1 MGKLLLSSVLL
12 ALLAGACASTRPS
25 TRSASSAAGAPE
37 GRALYERSCQR
48 CHALYM
54 PRLYDPGEW
63 DFFVRKYGRKARLTT
78 EQRAI
83 VRDYLVQNAR
93 GT

>member
-1 MGKLLLSSVLL
+1 M
-12 ALLAGACASTRPS
+12 AGACASTRS
-25 TRSASSAAGAPE
+25 SKRFTSSAAGE

-54 PRLYDPGEW
+54 PSLYDPGEW
-63 DFFVRKYGRKARLTT
+63 DFFVRKYGRKARLTQP
-78 EQRAI
+78 QRES
-83 VRDYLVQNAR
+83 VLDYLVRNAR

>member
-1 MGKLLLSSVLL
+1 MGNLLLKSVLL
-12 ALLAGACASTRPS
+12 ALLAAACASTRTS
-25 TRSASSAAGAPE
+25 TRSTSAVAGE

-63 DFFVRKYGRKARLTT
+63 DFFVRKYGRKARLTG
-78 EQRAI
+78 EQRVI
-83 VRDYLVQNAR
+83 VLDYLVRNAR